1 MGAEQEGSVQPSPPG
16 SPAPFSPTNR
26 GTQKLPADGTDDGDE
41 AEEQVEEQAAAEPG
55 VVMEQHVMLSNA
67 DQREEEKKQND
78 LRRVRAEERVVENER
93 PCVFKSISPVRRSF
107 GCYSNLVA
115 M

>member
-1 MGAEQEGSVQPSPPG
+1 
-16 SPAPFSPTNR
+16 
-26 GTQKLPADGTDDGDE
+26 
-41 AEEQVEEQAAAEPG
+41 
-55 VVMEQHVMLSNA
+55 MEQHVMLSNA